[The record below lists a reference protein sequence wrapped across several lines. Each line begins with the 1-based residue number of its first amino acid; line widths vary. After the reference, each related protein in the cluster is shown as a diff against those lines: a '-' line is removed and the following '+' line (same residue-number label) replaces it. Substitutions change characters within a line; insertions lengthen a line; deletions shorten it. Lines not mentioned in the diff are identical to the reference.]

1 MKDRVEHTYG
11 SLSAFTDPEG
21 IKATQQDLGAR
32 GWRGRV
38 GAGGAEAASGSQASP
53 PAGEARAL
61 LVQSESS

>member
-32 GWRGRV
+32 GWRG
-38 GAGGAEAASGSQASP
+38 SGEQ
-53 PAGEARAL
+53 GIE
-61 LVQSESS
+61 